1 MRAPATGKSLM
12 NSIPSFNLYLDGDG
26 IVEPRFLHIET
37 IPMRSREND
46 WTIRPHR
53 HPELFQFLLLTAG
66 AAEMQLEGSTARLV
80 APALTAVTPNAIHGY
95 VFRPDTEGYVLTI
108 AEAYLSELVGH
119 AGDAAARNAIRTS
132 AIVPLAEDLGT
143 VEEIRLACERVFL
156 ESRREQAGKHAL
168 VAADLLRILGLFI
181 RLTESARG
189 SRNDATLP
197 DNLFERFRTLVEEC
211 FRDQLTIT
219 DYAERLA
226 TSERTLRRATQARS
240 GRTPLEILKQRTL
253 LEAQRDLLYTARSVA
268 EVAYGLGFEDQA
280 YFSRFFA
287 TGTGLT
293 PTQFRKQHKSYLTG
307 TPEIDTTDV

>member
-1 MRAPATGKSLM
+1 
-12 NSIPSFNLYLDGDG
+12 
-26 IVEPRFLHIET
+26 
-37 IPMRSREND
+37 
-46 WTIRPHR
+46 
-53 HPELFQFLLLTAG
+53 
-66 AAEMQLEGSTARLV
+66 MQLESTTARLI

-95 VFRPDTEGYVLTI
+95 VFRPDTEGYVLTV
-108 AEAYLSELVGH
+108 AEAYLTELVGH
-119 AGDAAARNAIRTS
+119 ADDAAARDAIRTS
-132 AIVPLAEDLGT
+132 AIVPLANDQEM
-143 VEEIRLACERVFL
+143 VEEIRLACERVLF

-181 RLTESARG
+181 RLTESAREAK
-189 SRNDATLP
+189 NDPTVP

-211 FRDQLTIT
+211 FREQLTIT

-287 TGTGLT
+287 SGTGLT
-293 PTQFRKQHKSYLTG
+293 PTQFRKQHKSYLTA
-307 TPEIDTTDV
+307 TPEPDTAAL